1 MLTKTKNCYYLPLI
15 QQLEDPDLFIIVDG
29 INNQKFIQPYYH
41 QNMYVQY
48 DATIPNPVTL
58 DVTTSTEPDGAF
70 IITEVLEPQSNYYKA
85 ALAVFGVIIAI
96 LIITC
101 L

>member
-1 MLTKTKNCYYLPLI
+1 
-15 QQLEDPDLFIIVDG
+15 
-29 INNQKFIQPYYH
+29 
-41 QNMYVQY
+41 MYVQY
-48 DATIPNPVTL
+48 DATIQNPVTL

-70 IITEVLEPQSNYYKA
+70 TITEVLELKSNYNKA

-96 LIITC
+96 VIITC

>member
-1 MLTKTKNCYYLPLI
+1 M
-15 QQLEDPDLFIIVDG
+15 FIIVDG
-29 INNQKFIQPYYH
+29 THNRKFIQPYYH

-70 IITEVLEPQSNYYKA
+70 TIVEVPPVPPKPEYMYNKA

-96 LIITC
+96 IIKYC